1 MDTGVDSLAHKIVA
15 AYNRL
20 HFAHATFLPALS
32 ICRLTPDR
40 RLLVAVAGRPGSG
53 KSTLAYPLA
62 DRVNELILGRPV
74 AHPAAIDGETAVA
87 APNAALGTGDEVAI
101 CVGQDGWHYTRQQL
115 DEFPDPKLAHWR
127 RGAAFTFD
135 LPAYSAFID
144 ALRIPLLPTPPP
156 AIPFPT
162 FDHKLKDPRLS
173 PVPVTAHHRI
183 VIVEGLY
190 TLLSEP
196 GWCECAAQMDMRV
209 WVEVPRDVVL
219 RRVLKRNMQAGIVT
233 DPETARLR
241 VDQSDMA
248 NGDDVYAYRYLP
260 TDTIY
265 PEDHPQY

>member
-1 MDTGVDSLAHKIVA
+1 MGSRAGIRWRGTDARRREGTTHETSAGAACPTALAKKLDQKLQHEADTH
-15 AYNRL
+15 
-20 HFAHATFLPALS
+20 
-32 ICRLTPDR
+32 TP
-40 RLLVAVAGRPGSG
+40 
-53 KSTLAYPLA
+53 T
-62 DRVNELILGRPV
+62 
-74 AHPAAIDGETAVA
+74 
-87 APNAALGTGDEVAI
+87 
-101 CVGQDGWHYTRQQL
+101 Q
-115 DEFPDPKLAHWR
+115 
-127 RGAAFTFD
+127 GAAFTFD

-248 NGDDVYAYRYLP
+248 NGDDVYAHRYLP